1 MNDRGLQTETDATR
15 TGVIVFLFEHRQTV
29 CSPLSQ
35 KEPMLAITSLWS
47 YPSQP
52 QTHNLRQ

>member
-29 CSPLSQ
+29 CSQLS
-35 KEPMLAITSLWS
+35 ERTNACD
-47 YPSQP
+47 
-52 QTHNLRQ
+52 NLTLVLPKPAADA